1 MSTGESKQAAANVDH
16 IRSELRQAIKQLSE
30 LSRSDASFDEFC
42 QQVLM
47 QVVKLTS
54 AHGALL
60 WQMPK
65 DGQPRITHKSGVP
78 NFVLEVDQQLHQDVV
93 MEVVTKRTPLGIESE
108 SLRGK
113 RESAEPSEGDSCLIL
128 ITPVYNRKQEVCGGL
143 ELLQRNDISLGAK
156 EGYLKFLDRIAELFQ
171 RWHEH
176 HDLAR
181 LSYNAE
187 QASTTMDFV
196 TEVHRSIDFKE
207 TAFAIANEA
216 RRVLNS
222 DRVSFAHWNGSKCKV
237 VSVSSQDRFDN
248 RANVIRKLGNL
259 ATASVKG
266 NVPIWVTGDTEG
278 LPPEIIKRLNDYLD
292 ESHCRT
298 LAVLPLL
305 KRPDEQ
311 AELEFKPSQRKK
323 PVKMGA
329 LIIEY
334 FDSDVAQDKVNDQIA
349 LVRGHAEIATAN
361 SLEHSRIFLRP
372 LWKRMGEVS
381 QFLFRDHW
389 AKTMTALVAL
399 ALFTVFLILFPAEL
413 KMRVSGVMQP
423 ETRRIIF
430 SRADGIVKD
439 VKFDQGEKVQAGETL
454 IELEDVDLEIQRQDS
469 EGRLDV
475 LKEEI
480 ERLNAQAQRTGNRRG
495 QQPDDEFSIWGQIG
509 QLNSQK
515 ANLEKQLQLID
526 MKKRMLTINSP
537 IAGTVITWEAK
548 KRLTDLPVGR
558 KQHVL
563 TVADFEGT
571 WVAELRIP
579 QHQVGYVAA
588 AIRENEGELLD
599 VEFRIAT
606 NPNLLFNGKLLR
618 LADRTDPGQSG
629 VPEFRAIVTVDDEE
643 LEELRPDLR
652 PGAGLTAKIHC
663 GQRSQG
669 FVWFYQIVDYFRM
682 NVTF

>member
-1 MSTGESKQAAANVDH
+1 MSTGESKQVDSNVEH
-16 IRSELRQAIKQLSE
+16 IRTELRQAIRHLSE
-30 LSRSDASFDEFC
+30 LSRSDSSFDEFC
-42 QQVLM
+42 QQVLTR
-47 QVVKLTS
+47 VVKLTG

-60 WQMPK
+60 WQAPVG
-65 DGQPRITHKSGVP
+65 GQPRITHKTGAP
-78 NFVLEVDQQLHQDVV
+78 NFVLKVDDQLHQDVV
-93 MEVVTKRTPLGIESE
+93 LEVIEKKTPLGIESE
-108 SLRGK
+108 SLR
-113 RESAEPSEGDSCLIL
+113 SEKIADDVSGTNCLML
-128 ITPVYNRKQEVCGGL
+128 FSPVHNRKKEVCGAI

-187 QASTTMDFV
+187 NASTTMDFV
-196 TEVHRSIDFKE
+196 TEVHRSIDFSE
-207 TAFAIANEA
+207 TAFAIANES

-248 RANVIRKLGNL
+248 RSNVIRKLGNL

-298 LAVLPLL
+298 IAVLPLL

-311 AELEFKPSQRKK
+311 TELEFKPSQRKK
-323 PVKMGA
+323 PKKLGA
-329 LIIEY
+329 LIVEY
-334 FDSDVAQDKVNDQIA
+334 FDSDVTQDKVSDQIA
-349 LVRGHAEIATAN
+349 LVQNHAEIATAN
-361 SLEHSRIFLRP
+361 SLEHSQIFLRP
-372 LWKRMGEVS
+372 VWKRMGDVS
-381 QFLFRDHW
+381 HFLFRDHY

-399 ALFTVFLILFPAEL
+399 ALFTLYLIFFPAEL

-423 ETRRIIF
+423 EQRRNIF
-430 SRADGIVKD
+430 TLTEGIVKQ
-439 VKFDQGEKVQAGETL
+439 VNVDQGDQVAAGATL
-454 IELEDVDLEIQRQDS
+454 LELVDPDLEIAREES
-469 EGRLDV
+469 RGKLEV
-475 LKEEI
+475 LEKEI
-480 ERLNAQAQRTGNRRG
+480 EAMDAQVSRSGQRNEQQDQISMWGHVQQLKSQRVNLNNRL
-495 QQPDDEFSIWGQIG
+495 
-509 QLNSQK
+509 K
-515 ANLEKQLQLID
+515 LIETK
-526 MKKRMLTINSP
+526 MSMHKITSP
-537 IAGTVITWEAK
+537 IAGTVVTWDAR

-558 KQHVL
+558 KQFVMAI
-563 TVADFEGT
+563 ADFEGD

-588 AIRENEGELLD
+588 AVAKSDEPLD
-599 VEFRIAT
+599 VEFRVAT
-606 NPNLLFNGKLLR
+606 NPNKLIMGKLIR

-629 VPEFRAIVTVDDEE
+629 VPEFRAIVSADTSE
-643 LEELRPDLR
+643 LEDLR

-663 GQRSQG
+663 GETSTG
-669 FVWFYQIVDYFRM
+669 FVWFYQVVDWLRM
-682 NVTF
+682 NVFF

>member
-1 MSTGESKQAAANVDH
+1 MSTGESKQVDSNVEH
-16 IRSELRQAIKQLSE
+16 IRTELRQAIRHLSE
-30 LSRSDASFDEFC
+30 LSRSDSSFDEFC
-42 QQVLM
+42 QQVLTR
-47 QVVKLTS
+47 VVKLTG

-60 WQMPK
+60 WQAPIG
-65 DGQPRITHKSGVP
+65 GQPRITHKTGAP
-78 NFVLEVDQQLHQDVV
+78 NFVLKVDDQLHQDVV
-93 MEVVTKRTPLGIESE
+93 LEVIEKKTPLGIESE
-108 SLRGK
+108 SLR
-113 RESAEPSEGDSCLIL
+113 SEKISDDVPGTNCLML
-128 ITPVYNRKQEVCGGL
+128 FSPVHNRKKEVCGAI

-187 QASTTMDFV
+187 NASTTMDFV
-196 TEVHRSIDFKE
+196 TEVHRSIDFSE
-207 TAFAIANEA
+207 TAFAIANES

-248 RANVIRKLGNL
+248 RSNVIRKLGNL

-298 LAVLPLL
+298 IAVLPLL

-311 AELEFKPSQRKK
+311 TELEFKPSQRKK
-323 PVKMGA
+323 PKKLGA
-329 LIIEY
+329 LIVEY
-334 FDSDVAQDKVNDQIA
+334 FDSDVTQDKVSDQIA
-349 LVRGHAEIATAN
+349 LVQNHAEIATAN
-361 SLEHSRIFLRP
+361 SLEHSQIFLRP
-372 LWKRMGEVS
+372 VWKRMGDVS
-381 QFLFRDHW
+381 HFLFRDHY

-399 ALFTVFLILFPAEL
+399 ALFTLYLIFFPAEL

-423 ETRRIIF
+423 EQRRNIF
-430 SRADGIVKD
+430 TLTEGIVKQ
-439 VKFDQGEKVQAGETL
+439 VNVDQGDQVAAGATL
-454 IELEDVDLEIQRQDS
+454 LELVDPDLEIAREES
-469 EGRLDV
+469 RGKLEV
-475 LKEEI
+475 LEKEI
-480 ERLNAQAQRTGNRRG
+480 EAMDAQVSRSGQRNEQQDQISMWGHVQQLKSQRVNLNNRL
-495 QQPDDEFSIWGQIG
+495 
-509 QLNSQK
+509 K
-515 ANLEKQLQLID
+515 LIETK
-526 MKKRMLTINSP
+526 MSMHKITSP
-537 IAGTVITWEAK
+537 IAGTVVTWDAR

-558 KQHVL
+558 KQFVMAI
-563 TVADFEGT
+563 ADFEGD

-588 AIRENEGELLD
+588 AVAKSDEPLD
-599 VEFRIAT
+599 VEFRVAT
-606 NPNLLFNGKLLR
+606 NPNKLIMGKLIR

-629 VPEFRAIVTVDDEE
+629 VPEFRAIVSADTSE
-643 LEELRPDLR
+643 LEDLR

-663 GQRSQG
+663 GETSTG
-669 FVWFYQIVDYFRM
+669 FVWFYQVVDWLRM
-682 NVTF
+682 NVFF

>member
-16 IRSELRQAIKQLSE
+16 IRSELRQAIRQLSE
-30 LSRSDASFDEFC
+30 LSRSDVTFDEFC
-42 QQVLM
+42 QHVLTK
-47 QVVKLTS
+47 VVKLTG
-54 AHGALL
+54 AYGALL
-60 WQMPK
+60 WQLPK
-65 DGQPRITHKSGVP
+65 DGQPRITHKTGVP
-78 NFVLEVDQQLHQDVV
+78 NFVLEVNDQLHQ
-93 MEVVTKRTPLGIESE
+93 EVVLEVIEKKSPLGIESE
-108 SLRGK
+108 SLQGQRDDD
-113 RESAEPSEGDSCLIL
+113 SEPVGSPCLML
-128 ITPVYNRKQEVCGGL
+128 LTPVYNRQQEVCGSL
-143 ELLQRNDISLGAK
+143 ELLQRNEISHGAK
-156 EGYLKFLDRIAELFQ
+156 EGYLKFLDRISELFQ

-259 ATASVKG
+259 ATVSVKG
-266 NVPIWVTGDTEG
+266 NVPIWITGETEG

-323 PVKMGA
+323 PEKMGA

-334 FDSDVAQDKVNDQIA
+334 FDSDVTQEKVADQVA
-349 LVRGHAEIATAN
+349 LVRNHAEIATAN
-361 SLEHSRIFLRP
+361 SLQHSQIFLRP

-381 QFLFRDHW
+381 QFLLRDHF
-389 AKTMTALVAL
+389 AKTMTALAAL
-399 ALFTVFLILFPAEL
+399 ALFTAFMILYQAEL

-423 ETRRIIF
+423 EVRRIIF
-430 SRADGIVKD
+430 TKTEGLVSKVH
-439 VKFDQGEKVQAGETL
+439 VDQGDKVAAGEKL
-454 IELEDVDLEIQRQDS
+454 IELTDVDLDIKRQDS
-469 EGRLDV
+469 VGKLNV
-475 LKEEI
+475 LNEEI
-480 ERLNAQAQRTGNRRG
+480 KRLKAQAHRAGNFRDN
-495 QQPDDEFSIWGQIG
+495 PNEDEFSIFGQIS
-509 QLNSQK
+509 QLESQK
-515 ANLEKQLQLID
+515 SNLEKQIDLID
-526 MKKRMLTINSP
+526 EKKAMQTIISP
-537 IAGTVITWEAK
+537 IDGTVITWEAR
-548 KRLTDLPVGR
+548 KRLTDLPVAR
-558 KQHVL
+558 KQHVM
-563 TVADFEGT
+563 TVADFDGD

-588 AIRENEGELLD
+588 AIRDNEGEPLD
-599 VEFRIAT
+599 VEFRVAT
-606 NPNLLFNGKLLR
+606 NPNLLLNGKLER

-629 VPEFRAIVTVDDEE
+629 VPEFRAIVTADTSQ
-643 LEELRPDLR
+643 LEDLR

-663 GQRSQG
+663 GKRSQG
-669 FVWFYQIVDYFRM
+669 FVWFYQIVDYVRM
-682 NVTF
+682 NITF